1 MRGTSNSNQRGSS
14 RDRARRKIFLM
25 KTYASDIPRKCRC
38 YRCGKPL
45 TLKQITVDRIIP
57 GCLGGTYGRN
67 NIRPACSWCN
77 TKTGSDL
84 GHARKNAA

>member
-1 MRGTSNSNQRGSS
+1 MRGTSNSNQRGNAES
-14 RDRARRKIFLM
+14 RRRRKAWLL
-25 KTYASDIPRKCRC
+25 KTYASDLPRRCRC

-45 TLKQITVDRIIP
+45 TKKQITVDRIIP
-57 GCLGGTYGRN
+57 GCLGGKYTRD

-84 GHARKNAA
+84 GHARKAA